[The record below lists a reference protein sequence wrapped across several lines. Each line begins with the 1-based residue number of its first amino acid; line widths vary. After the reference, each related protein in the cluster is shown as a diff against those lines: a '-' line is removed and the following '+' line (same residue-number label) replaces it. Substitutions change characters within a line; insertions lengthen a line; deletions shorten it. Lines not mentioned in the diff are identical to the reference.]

1 MRFIHLFRALPA
13 IVLLLFCG
21 DTLPAD
27 DHLPKDANW
36 VLVGPNKG
44 WWKEV
49 QVPLGYR
56 VWLGGLGGP
65 GVWMTL
71 SNDTNVAFT
80 VRFDNQ
86 QPQNVLKKKGLASVD
101 PREVLTPLYMYGDH
115 PVYYVDD
122 GKAANG
128 YAKLR
133 LEAP

>member
-1 MRFIHLFRALPA
+1 MKACIIRP
-13 IVLLLFCG
+13 LLLVFL
-21 DTLPAD
+21 TLPLHDNLRAD
-27 DHLPKDANW
+27 DHLSKNADW

-56 VWLGGLGGP
+56 VWLGELGGP
-65 GVWMTL
+65 SVWLTL
-71 SNDTNVAFT
+71 SNDTNVAVT
-80 VRFDNQ
+80 VQFGSN

-101 PREVLTPLYMYGDH
+101 PREILTPLYFYGDR

-122 GKAANG
+122 GKAAHG

-133 LEAP
+133 IEAP

>member
-1 MRFIHLFRALPA
+1 MTLVRFTRLCLL
-13 IVLLLFCG
+13 IVSGLVSLGSLQ
-21 DTLPAD
+21 AD
-27 DHLPKDANW
+27 DHLPKNADW
-36 VLVGPNKG
+36 VLVGANKG

-56 VWLGGLGGP
+56 VWLGELGGP
-65 GVWMTL
+65 SVWLTL

-80 VRFDNQ
+80 AQFGGN
-86 QPQNVLKKKGLASVD
+86 QPQNVFKKKGLLSVD
-101 PREVLTPLYMYGDH
+101 PREVLTPIYVYGDR

-133 LEAP
+133 IEAP

>member
-1 MRFIHLFRALPA
+1 MKLARLSRLFLLA
-13 IVLLLFCG
+13 ILVVLCLSELH
-21 DTLPAD
+21 AD
-27 DHLPKDANW
+27 DHLPKDSDW

-56 VWLGGLGGP
+56 VWLGDLGGP
-65 GVWMTL
+65 SVWLTL

-80 VRFDNQ
+80 MQIGSNQ
-86 QPQNVLKKKGLASVD
+86 AQNVLKRIGLRSVD
-101 PREVLTPLYMYGDH
+101 AREVLTPVYTYGDR

-122 GKAANG
+122 LRAANG

-133 LEAP
+133 IEAP

>member
-1 MRFIHLFRALPA
+1 MTPVRFPRLCLLIALGL
-13 IVLLLFCG
+13 VSLGSLQ
-21 DTLPAD
+21 AD
-27 DHLPKDANW
+27 DHLPKNADW

-56 VWLGGLGGP
+56 VWLGELGGP
-65 GVWMTL
+65 SVWLTL

-80 VRFDNQ
+80 EQFGSN
-86 QPQNVLKKKGLASVD
+86 QPQNVLKKKGLLSVD
-101 PREVLTPLYMYGDH
+101 PREVLTPIYAYGDR

-133 LEAP
+133 IEAP